1 MSLNYPPNK
10 EKQLALKGNKKD
22 AFSLVKT
29 KSKSK
34 LSADNTSPTGTE
46 GSMPSQK
53 RNAETAELSG
63 DAQSNVKNQQRH
75 R

>member
-1 MSLNYPPNK
+1 ML
-10 EKQLALKGNKKD
+10 
-22 AFSLVKT
+22 FSLVKT